1 MVRPIYVPQAGR
13 VIEFSDAATDDQIQA
28 YIQTNYMKPAPAPA
42 PVQPQAERSLSGA
55 LSSGVSGLLGSA
67 QATTGAIAGGV
78 EDLIG
83 ADKDVSNYFFDLAR
97 EDFADAAKYQGG
109 DIWGAETWGDMGYS
123 TLEGIAQFLPQTALT
138 AGLTMIPVAGVPLAL
153 GASTYLTT
161 GQHAARQAQE
171 QNIDIKDADYKWAA
185 MTAVPS
191 AALETLGGMALARG
205 IPQGLVSS
213 YVGRMVGR
221 AASTGVGK
229 TATVAGSE
237 ALTETGQQAIEILQ
251 ANPEK
256 LYEFSPETQKELL
269 NAATLG
275 GLTGGALYTAFGPLE
290 SYVNTKRAEAATQLK
305 ADTGVKADEGRAQA
319 RRAEIESGVQAMIDA
334 KVDGPVDVSALRIAR
349 DETDP
354 NSPQIDVTR
363 LYSKGTPLVDFSD
376 RSVAEETINEYKAR
390 TNANIAIS
398 TGEVGDYFGK
408 SPKVTLEEKSTPLS
422 SPKSRVAERIRE
434 RQAQAPFKGGL
445 SGVIKQG
452 PNADKAVAVGDKFVP
467 LDEIKS
473 QYEALSQDQG
483 TRNKI
488 LKTPERLEATS
499 MRVGLPPSDLR
510 AELKDA
516 NRESAPVIKEM
527 KPAYQDISTRV
538 PQNTITMGVEET
550 IRPGE
555 AVWSNADSDVPV
567 EVTSDPAERSDSGEL
582 YRKIRDKDGNSTYV
596 PESQLRMAAPRPEP
610 ISLKPTPSKPVVGQT
625 KSFPKRKGLSYEAL
639 NKFSMG
645 SKFEPLT
652 EQQMRQLEGVET
664 GYDLQQQPGT
674 LQGRAS
680 QGEATLDT
688 EAALPKIQTTP
699 WDRVNASAPARASG
713 DLSTTVNIAGRA
725 APKVT
730 AAYQAKADKMADV
743 IGSAVAERVKRFGT
757 PDFAVKLKDVITGKG
772 LPSALRDRRT
782 PQGRAALRDS
792 DNGPEVIIELAT
804 GIYDP
809 NLTVEQLTAKV
820 IEILNHEAIHGFYSA
835 GLITPAEQRILARAT
850 RETKLKD
857 RKYSYYDMASRTYQP
872 MYMRDVLEGRM
883 TAEEVDAIVEEEAV
897 AEMFREWAK
906 NPSSVPVQARPFLNR
921 ILQFIKSLF
930 SGFKTAQQNEIFRKI
945 ESGEIGARQRDFGA
959 TTKDRSRMAINPDF
973 LRDAPSYAET
983 PEEGKRRTENFIPD
997 NMNASQSEKAFK
1009 RLNEANARFPNPLM
1023 NANQWTNNLA
1033 FAYNKSS
1040 GLLMPPK
1047 WGISMVNDVNS
1058 WANWMKGLTSSQL
1071 SGVDQGFASIDQI
1084 SAAYKSGKTT
1094 PEFTGTLLFWTY
1106 LSRMASSFPHESG
1119 FLDAAEAASPF
1130 IQKAVEGRFTADP
1143 ELLAMTSTG
1152 EGAKALKQNAGFDP
1166 DSLPADIAVAGRSD
1180 LDDWFLMARRVIP
1193 GDSPGNSVTN
1203 NINSFGRDFLS
1214 SMSTTAP
1221 GQNISK
1227 LQAVHNLFA
1236 GDVNGPELRRQF
1248 HRIRDGASLGFDN
1261 KILSFAI
1268 LLSGRKDVLVMDRIQ
1283 INQLF
1288 GGGQTNKIYDDVA
1301 TLFNGPRGLAVYEA
1315 LERGLTTKIAELYS
1329 AAGRPNDASLGRYH
1343 WESWIRSSGQ
1353 IVAHP
1358 TLQALVNLSNRK
1370 ANPFIGIASAEGR
1383 YHRGMFGVQYMKM
1396 PNGRTEFI
1404 YTAANGNEYAVQKND
1419 LDRILKKDTLLKMG
1433 AIPRWFPGVS
1443 DFEGGVSSWKDYPGV
1458 DIAKIDNEIAR
1469 NGVLVRNGRANQ
1481 TTGASA
1487 NGGQAAD
1494 VARLA
1499 RARIAHDA
1507 ANRIRWDFGRRPI
1520 DGKPNDRIPEP
1531 YERTDRRSASG
1542 DVIATYTP
1550 KGEVKRILD
1559 DVKVSAPDFL
1569 ELSQTKENAAKFRAA
1584 ISDAKK
1590 ENSHGAAVYVYDEA
1604 DYVGMRLFTTEDQG
1618 AGFALKGND
1627 IVSVFNRSSSPYKGV
1642 SIPIVQLAIQL
1653 GGRKLDGFD
1662 TVLPNLYAQGGMTV
1676 VARTKFSDLD
1686 GIKPSDWDENTFVNF
1701 NGGKPDVVFMVFN
1714 PSNWSIYKPT
1724 DGHLFT
1730 STAQDPY
1737 AAAEEAYNS
1746 AVDAQSKAVYTE
1758 PEPKEKAPRKGKVSA
1773 RDRFALAPPVD
1784 SADFKAWFGNGSV
1797 VESDGK
1803 PKVLY
1808 HATRSKFKAFDTK
1821 RSELGS
1827 HFGTPE
1833 QANTFVYKDPEMAT
1847 DEGYVDEYL
1856 MEPES
1861 NTHQIF
1867 PVYVSLQKPLRMKDM
1882 GNWVADSVTD
1892 QLVEMGIATK
1902 EQADQVYNLYYNRGN
1917 TQTRRQSIQM
1927 MQELIKNAGYDGVVY
1942 LNRHE
1947 AVNKPNLYDRMEADG
1962 REAVDIRTLTDDE
1975 IRKYAP
1981 DAKDS
1986 YIVFEPEQVKS
1997 AFNEFPEGEAYRTN
2011 FSLSPSH
2018 PEAPSTPYV
2027 EAQRDRVYRT
2037 DVTDSLATRIN
2048 KYFFGEGYQ
2057 PGTLG
2062 AALKIHFFDTYDR
2075 LRQMEGADIKA
2086 EYSAFTDFH
2095 MAERASHFAAA
2106 AASSGNFEID
2116 TIAGDPR
2123 SMTVRVVE
2131 NEDNIQNIFNILQD
2145 GPVGPDGKKQVLTNK
2160 FFDYAIAQRATR
2172 LEADG
2177 KETPVD
2183 ARWRQEALAE
2193 GARTPQIMEAYA
2205 MYQRYNRRLME
2216 AAHKAGAIT
2225 QDEFHSFTKDMDYF
2239 SFYREYG
2246 DRSMIPGVGKKA
2258 ANDWGIVPYKGST
2271 LGNLVNDPLVMMIH
2285 NTNFWTGAI
2294 MKTIASRKAFLN
2306 LSDIGEAV
2314 QLAPN
2319 AMPDVNAGWQPEV
2332 MYYKS
2337 GGETYRFAVKDYLLT
2352 KALGST
2358 PDFNAPKWLELFGL
2372 STKTLREA
2380 ITRDPVFI
2388 ARNLMRDT
2396 VSTWGLT
2403 GENII
2408 PVLDTLRG
2416 WRSAVKNDASM
2427 RALVMRGVTGGFDEA
2442 SKGAEGIANRIR
2454 NEGTI
2459 RDKITYIK
2467 NPKEAAMA
2475 MWRLMGKASDTSD
2488 AATRIA
2494 VYEKA
2499 LSEGATEYQ
2508 AAWRALKIMNFSRH
2522 GAFGAIRYLTLMYP
2536 FINARLQ
2543 GTDILLTGLGA
2554 AGRVALGKARN
2565 EPEANLG
2572 KRVLFRGAIFA
2583 GLSIAL
2589 EALNSEDEEYRELPD
2604 YKKDSNLLIPIG
2616 GGQYF
2621 AWPQPFEF
2629 GVLFSTIPR
2638 HIYHHWNG
2646 DGDLRKTVNLFTT
2659 QFASTFGLNPLPQ
2672 LLQPAYEVYSNKS
2685 SFTGRPLISEGM
2697 ARLDPSLQYTDKTSK
2712 LARILGEVPINYNNV
2727 TGQFEGV
2734 SPIMI
2739 DHLIT
2744 GYGGPLASYLLAATD
2759 AISADLGP
2767 QQVPYMSLTQ
2777 YPVIRSFI
2785 TDAKTTSPQSVAD
2798 TYELYTMVDQV
2809 NRTFSRFA
2817 AMGDADA
2824 ALKYAEENLGILM
2837 YKKQITQ
2844 MVGALDGLRAQR
2856 RVIERNKDM
2865 TDAEK
2870 VTALQELRDLEKQLT
2885 ANIKELNAALR

>member
-55 LSSGVSGLLGSA
+55 LSSGVSGLLGGV

-123 TLEGIAQFLPQTALT
+123 TLEGIAQSLPQTALS
-138 AGLTMIPVAGVPLAL
+138 AGLSMIPVVGVPLSF
-153 GASTYLTT
+153 GANLYTIT
-161 GQHAARQAQE
+161 GQHASRQAQE

-185 MTAVPS
+185 LTAVPS
-191 AALETLGGMALARG
+191 AALETLGGVALSRG
-205 IPQGLVSS
+205 VPQGLVAS
-213 YVGRMVGR
+213 YVGKMVAR
-221 AASTGVGK
+221 AAATGVGK
-229 TATVAGSE
+229 TVAVGAGE

-305 ADTGVKADEGRAQA
+305 ADTGVKIDEGRAQA

-398 TGEVGDYFGK
+398 TGEVSDYFGK
-408 SPKVTLEEKSTPLS
+408 GPKVTLDEKSVPLS

-434 RQAQAPFKGGL
+434 RQEQAPFKGGL

-452 PNADKAVAVGDKFVP
+452 PNAEKAVAVGDKFVP

-516 NRESAPVIKEM
+516 NKESAPVIKEM

-567 EVTSDPAERSDSGEL
+567 EVTSDPAERSDNGEL

-596 PESQLRMAAPRPEP
+596 PESQLRMAAPRPQP
-610 ISLKPTPSKPVVGQT
+610 ISLKPTPSQPVVGQT

-652 EQQMRQLEGVET
+652 EQQMGQLGGVET
-664 GYDLQQQPGT
+664 SYDLQQQPGT

-835 GLITPAEQRILARAT
+835 GLITPAEQRILARAA

-897 AEMFREWAK
+897 AEMFRDWAK

-945 ESGEIGARQRDFGA
+945 ESGEIGARQRNFGA
-959 TTKDRSRMAINPDF
+959 TEAEPRMSVMPDEEGRPIASVPAGTQTQTEMTLKSFPDVNTGSSSVFLRRDYLPMNRIGKSDIKKLGRAFDRSFTERFGRTFDITNPQDYDHIVQSMAEEVAYQMQQVQSGVGWYDGDIEEVFKELGKTFPVLLDKYEGPVYRRLFTLIAGVMSNGMKAKANVEYAAMNFAQFMNTGEFSSDNPFTGKGWNQRSNIMGPQIAMLNRMLKDPRFAPRPGSNNPT
-973 LRDAPSYAET
+973 LE
-983 PEEGKRRTENFIPD
+983 RTENFLRFMFSEHSVREINQFRARHGTPSPAKIGKQDDRRLGAYAFGPKFGPFILNLNGISDETVDSWASRSFYRHMGRSMNPSGKMNDAPIGPAHREAMKRALRDIGDRTKLSSRDIQAVLWFYEKELHNQLGQRVPLEVFSDGAKEFNRKYGTRSSRPD
-997 NMNASQSEKAFK
+997 ESRTDRERAISGQARSAGARYSAPLEGRARQRV
-1009 RLNEANARFPNPLM
+1009 RLSVAPEANAEERVAAIKDSQWARYFGGNRVDNILGLM
-1023 NANQWTNNLA
+1023 SDPKSPVTIVAMSPQDYLNLA
-1033 FAYNKSS
+1033 THGLRNPGQEAIYAENLARGMKLNEIPRFVLEADKDGQIHVTAHEGRHRAAAFKQLGMTKIPVALFRSNGNYQSGDGNYEWGTKEGVPNSATLIGQAPRDEEIAMPESVIWPDTEQGTADLNELLQQGELLTNVSIGLAPSESSLEPNAVAAMKQDPPPGKLTKAEIKEQTPRYMGRGIAYATK
-1040 GLLMPPK
+1040 
-1047 WGISMVNDVNS
+1047 GIEDAARKAGAIQVYN
-1058 WANWMKGLTSSQL
+1058 T
-1071 SGVDQGFASIDQI
+1071 SGVGVYGGTAIEPASTLEATAPAAKAYAVANAMAQETFKTAKDHDQFDAFVAVRVPSSEWAEPYARPGITLFFYPRSDGPTARSLDEVKEIIKSLPGAEAIGGYTAIASQRSMKLKQNLENGYEAIRFIWVPEYAGVGIDDVIENYKSTLAAMDDIAKFAERKRIASASIDYYDLSLGSKGNYDQQI
-1084 SAAYKSGKTT
+1084 EEHRKLGSGNGAADAGGNGPWRRPVSQSLS
-1094 PEFTGTLLFWTY
+1094 ERTG
-1106 LSRMASSFPHESG
+1106 
-1119 FLDAAEAASPF
+1119 
-1130 IQKAVEGRFTADP
+1130 QKA
-1143 ELLAMTSTG
+1143 
-1152 EGAKALKQNAGFDP
+1152 
-1166 DSLPADIAVAGRSD
+1166 
-1180 LDDWFLMARRVIP
+1180 
-1193 GDSPGNSVTN
+1193 
-1203 NINSFGRDFLS
+1203 
-1214 SMSTTAP
+1214 
-1221 GQNISK
+1221 
-1227 LQAVHNLFA
+1227 
-1236 GDVNGPELRRQF
+1236 
-1248 HRIRDGASLGFDN
+1248 
-1261 KILSFAI
+1261 
-1268 LLSGRKDVLVMDRIQ
+1268 
-1283 INQLF
+1283 
-1288 GGGQTNKIYDDVA
+1288 
-1301 TLFNGPRGLAVYEA
+1301 
-1315 LERGLTTKIAELYS
+1315 ERG
-1329 AAGRPNDASLGRYH
+1329 
-1343 WESWIRSSGQ
+1343 
-1353 IVAHP
+1353 
-1358 TLQALVNLSNRK
+1358 
-1370 ANPFIGIASAEGR
+1370 
-1383 YHRGMFGVQYMKM
+1383 
-1396 PNGRTEFI
+1396 
-1404 YTAANGNEYAVQKND
+1404 
-1419 LDRILKKDTLLKMG
+1419 
-1433 AIPRWFPGVS
+1433 
-1443 DFEGGVSSWKDYPGV
+1443 
-1458 DIAKIDNEIAR
+1458 
-1469 NGVLVRNGRANQ
+1469 
-1481 TTGASA
+1481 
-1487 NGGQAAD
+1487 
-1494 VARLA
+1494 
-1499 RARIAHDA
+1499 
-1507 ANRIRWDFGRRPI
+1507 
-1520 DGKPNDRIPEP
+1520 
-1531 YERTDRRSASG
+1531 
-1542 DVIATYTP
+1542 
-1550 KGEVKRILD
+1550 
-1559 DVKVSAPDFL
+1559 
-1569 ELSQTKENAAKFRAA
+1569 
-1584 ISDAKK
+1584 
-1590 ENSHGAAVYVYDEA
+1590 A
-1604 DYVGMRLFTTEDQG
+1604 DYSLDVQG
-1618 AGFALKGND
+1618 A
-1627 IVSVFNRSSSPYKGV
+1627 
-1642 SIPIVQLAIQL
+1642 
-1653 GGRKLDGFD
+1653 RK
-1662 TVLPNLYAQGGMTV
+1662 
-1676 VARTKFSDLD
+1676 R
-1686 GIKPSDWDENTFVNF
+1686 
-1701 NGGKPDVVFMVFN
+1701 
-1714 PSNWSIYKPT
+1714 
-1724 DGHLFT
+1724 
-1730 STAQDPY
+1730 
-1737 AAAEEAYNS
+1737 
-1746 AVDAQSKAVYTE
+1746 
-1758 PEPKEKAPRKGKVSA
+1758 
-1773 RDRFALAPPVD
+1773 
-1784 SADFKAWFGNGSV
+1784 
-1797 VESDGK
+1797 
-1803 PKVLY
+1803 
-1808 HATRSKFKAFDTK
+1808 
-1821 RSELGS
+1821 
-1827 HFGTPE
+1827 
-1833 QANTFVYKDPEMAT
+1833 
-1847 DEGYVDEYL
+1847 
-1856 MEPES
+1856 
-1861 NTHQIF
+1861 
-1867 PVYVSLQKPLRMKDM
+1867 
-1882 GNWVADSVTD
+1882 
-1892 QLVEMGIATK
+1892 
-1902 EQADQVYNLYYNRGN
+1902 
-1917 TQTRRQSIQM
+1917 
-1927 MQELIKNAGYDGVVY
+1927 
-1942 LNRHE
+1942 
-1947 AVNKPNLYDRMEADG
+1947 
-1962 REAVDIRTLTDDE
+1962 
-1975 IRKYAP
+1975 
-1981 DAKDS
+1981 
-1986 YIVFEPEQVKS
+1986 
-1997 AFNEFPEGEAYRTN
+1997 

-2037 DVTDSLATRIN
+2037 NVTDSLATRIN

-2306 LSDIGEAV
+2306 LRDIGEAV

-2856 RVIERNKDM
+2856 RVIERDKDM